1 MQTLIPCFSCR
12 GLVPSDHD
20 TCPNCGAK
28 KRSFLRKNGLLLVAA
43 AGAAAVTLMACYG
56 VPPCDYQGSQG
67 QQPYGCAD
75 LDGGADAGT
84 DGGQ

>member
-20 TCPNCGAK
+20 ACPNCGAK
-28 KRSFLRKNGLLLVAA
+28 KRSWVRRNGLLLAVA

-56 VPPCDYQGSQG
+56 MPPCDYEGGQG
-67 QQPYGCAD
+67 QNPYGCWD
-75 LDGGADAGT
+75 PDAGT
-84 DGGQ
+84 DAGQ